1 MKTFDK
7 EMMRVQTPSNCD
19 SSSGFTFAETMVAI
33 LTGTIMLT
41 ALYASFAFGYGAV
54 KLAREDLRATQILLQ
69 QMETLRL
76 TSFSAIQP
84 GTSTNYFDP
93 TGMTNGCAGAV
104 YTITITTN
112 APTTNDMPVQPV

>member
-1 MKTFDK
+1 MMK
-7 EMMRVQTPSNCD
+7 VQIPTNCG

-33 LTGTIMLT
+33 LTGTVMLA

-76 TSFSAIQP
+76 TSFSAIQT
-84 GTSTNYFDP
+84 GTVTDYFDP
-93 TGMTNGCAGAV
+93 VGLTNGNAGAV

-112 APTTNDMPVQPV
+112 APTSSDMPVQ

>member
-1 MKTFDK
+1 MKPFDK

-33 LTGTIMLT
+33 LTGTVMLT

-69 QMETLRL
+69 RMETLRL
-76 TSFSAIQP
+76 TSFSAIQN
-84 GTSTNYFDP
+84 GTMTEYFDP
-93 TGMTNGCAGAV
+93 NGITNGSSGAV
-104 YTITITTN
+104 YTIKITTN
-112 APTTNDMPVQPV
+112 TPTASDMP